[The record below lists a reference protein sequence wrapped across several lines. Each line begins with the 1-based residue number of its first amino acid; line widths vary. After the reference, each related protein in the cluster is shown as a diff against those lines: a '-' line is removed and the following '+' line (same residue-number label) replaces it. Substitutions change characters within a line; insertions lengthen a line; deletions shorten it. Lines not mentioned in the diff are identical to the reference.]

1 MIHHAPWSMMFQRW
15 CDDTFCGSD
24 TFIAFPRHPLTS
36 PSGWTGGAEGWFHS
50 QWGIAW
56 VWSLLRRND
65 CVILQ
70 AWCFE
75 LFWTSF
81 VPRGAVCTVSFY
93 RSYRIY
99 KVMNSGKE
107 HLAASCCSI
116 LQSPSELTWRLVIM
130 IHHDP
135 WSIIFL
141 RWCDDSFCGSDT
153 FIAFPR
159 HPLTSPSGWT
169 GGAEGWFHS
178 KWGIAWVWSLLRRN
192 DCVILQAWCFELFWT
207 SFVPRGAVCT
217 VFYRAYN
224 TYYKVMN
231 SGKEHLAASCCSI

>member
-1 MIHHAPWSMMFQRW
+1 MIFPFKPPFILGIFHGYVSHNQMGLVISWDLNWWFHEIFMGLNGIWYTWFCGMQFAQLTQTLWIAKLRGTSFVPRGAVCTVSFYRSYNTYYKVMNSGKEHLAASCCSMEQSPSELTCRLVMMIHHDPWSMMFQRW

-81 VPRGAVCTVSFY
+81 VPRGAVCTVFFY
-93 RSYRIY
+93 RS
-99 KVMNSGKE
+99 
-107 HLAASCCSI
+107 
-116 LQSPSELTWRLVIM
+116 
-130 IHHDP
+130 
-135 WSIIFL
+135 
-141 RWCDDSFCGSDT
+141 
-153 FIAFPR
+153 
-159 HPLTSPSGWT
+159 
-169 GGAEGWFHS
+169 
-178 KWGIAWVWSLLRRN
+178 
-192 DCVILQAWCFELFWT
+192 
-207 SFVPRGAVCT
+207 
-217 VFYRAYN
+217 
-224 TYYKVMN
+224 
-231 SGKEHLAASCCSI
+231 